1 MGVDFGV
8 SLAFSVIF
16 ATGVTSGT
24 AVTAIVSAGVILG
37 YAAPAA
43 LLLGGSLYANYQA
56 QKRLASVNDNSS
68 IQSILKQA
76 IPAQRLI
83 LGRAT
88 TGGALFFYKAKKPY
102 IWYGIL
108 LAAHEVDAFENLIVN
123 GHEVYIG
130 ADGLATSVPF
140 AEGAN
145 QYLKVSF
152 RNGHIDQAIDPLI
165 AADFPTMPTTFRQRG
180 HATIVIRAHYG
191 FGVDAQAKD
200 DDHRRV
206 YGDQGVLQPLVRM
219 RGAKLYD
226 PRRGGAIVADPTT
239 WTWSDNAALTMMR
252 FLTHQ
257 WPSTRLVDPDRVEW
271 DQVAAAA
278 NEADRWETSADG
290 TTFRR
295 HTVNGVVQATDNPF
309 DVVESIKIAMGG
321 DLVLDRAKIYPIV
334 RSGNQVPEATL
345 HVGMLRGG
353 IEYVSEPRLRD
364 MVNIGKSTFISPDR
378 EYQEVAGPTL
388 RKTAL
393 ITADGKPRETS
404 LRGAY
409 VEDHRRMQRLVSAH
423 INETRVG
430 RALVAGC
437 DLEALPWRPG
447 RIYRVHLPGS
457 LAHVNGLYRL
467 ARKEWDGRLSGYRL
481 TLLGYDPTAHDFAPG
496 DELPFTL
503 DDDTLEAEAA

>member
-1 MGVDFGV
+1 MPDFGA
-8 SLAFSVIF
+8 SIAFSVIF
-16 ATGVTSGT
+16 ATGITSGT
-24 AVTAIVSAGVILG
+24 AVTALVTAGVVLG

-43 LLLGGSLYANYQA
+43 LAIGGQLYASYQA
-56 QKRLASVNDNSS
+56 QKKLAPVNDLGA

-76 IPAQRLI
+76 IPGQRLI

-88 TGGALFFYKAKKPY
+88 TGGALFFYKAKAPY

-108 LAAHEVDAFENLIVN
+108 LAAHECDGFEKLIVN
-123 GHEVYIG
+123 GHDVYFG
-130 ADGLATSVPF
+130 TDGLATSVPF

-165 AADFPTMPTTFRQRG
+165 AEDFPTMPSTFRQRG
-180 HATIVIRAHYG
+180 HASIVIRAHYG
-191 FGVDAQAKD
+191 FGSDAQAKI
-200 DDHRRV
+200 DDHKRV
-206 YGDQGVLQPLVRM
+206 YGDQGVLQPLVRL
-219 RGAKLYD
+219 RGAKLVD
-226 PRRGGAIVADPTT
+226 PRLAGVTVGDAST
-239 WTWSDNAALTMMR
+239 WIWSDNAVLNTVR

-257 WPSTRLVDPDRVEW
+257 WPSTRLVDPERVEW
-271 DQVAAAA
+271 DQVAAGAE
-278 NEADRWETSADG
+278 EADRWETSADG

-295 HTVNGVVQATDNPF
+295 HTVNGVVQSTDNPF
-309 DVVESIKIAMGG
+309 DVIENLKIAMGG
-321 DLVLDRAKIYPIV
+321 DLILDRAKIYPIV
-334 RSGNQVPEATL
+334 RSGNQEPEATL
-345 HVGMLRGG
+345 HIGMLRGG
-353 IEYVSEPRLRD
+353 IEYVSEPRARET
-364 MVNIGKSTFISPDR
+364 VNIGKSTFVSPDR
-378 EYQEVAGPTL
+378 DYQEVAGPTL
-388 RKTAL
+388 RRTDL

-423 INETRVG
+423 INETRAG

-437 DLEALPWRPG
+437 DLEALSWRPG

-457 LAHVNGLYRL
+457 LSHVNGLYRL

-481 TLLGYDPTAHDFAPG
+481 TLLGYDPAAQDFAPG